1 MRKAEFKK
9 YLSIGLGKCAVE
21 LASCNDRNKYRDI
34 VLRACLRPQTEN
46 VLYGTRAQYL
56 YDLLSF
62 FEDDKLF
69 FDTIIIAFNECSLS
83 RYPFFAQLCDLLVLF
98 SMDEC
103 KEAESALHC
112 KYAAILK
119 ELLSDKVKPESYR
132 CFEYVCVGMLSLYGE
147 ERIWES
153 IKDISD
159 VFCAHPNSTEHFGWY
174 LSIIGD
180 WRGGKL
186 WSRLCKKAEKDPA
199 LRRVVKAGQTEY
211 SRTEKENKAE
221 RAQQNLRSAFEKG
234 LPYKNTDLLHI
245 EFGGRE
251 QGDFLAELIRKEKSM
266 RRKSKLLSAV
276 SEENNAFAPQELIT
290 FADSDDPVLSRAGWK
305 ALIEICPEGAHDFAF
320 EVGVKSPCADL
331 AAAVLA
337 QTYRPEDRDLF
348 LYCLQKVSYRSA
360 DAHLIFS
367 TILNAAEQ
375 NNHLPKESLTYIY
388 ENFGCDFCRMRT
400 VALLSKRR
408 MFTRSIAAECLY
420 DSSDEVREFA
430 EKKLKRTKSSID

>member
-1 MRKAEFKK
+1 MRKTEFKK

-21 LASCNDRNKYRDI
+21 LASCNDRSKYRDI
-34 VLRACLRPQTEN
+34 VLRACIRPQTEN

-56 YDLLSF
+56 YDLVSF
-62 FEDDKLF
+62 FEESKLF
-69 FDTIIIAFNECSLS
+69 FDAIITAFNECSLS

-98 SMDEC
+98 SMDDR
-103 KEAESALHC
+103 KEAESALQG

-119 ELLSDKVKPESYR
+119 ELLAEKVKPESYR
-132 CFEYVCVGMLSLYGE
+132 CFEYICVGMLSLYGE
-147 ERIWES
+147 ERILEN

-159 VFCAHPNSTEHFGWY
+159 VLCIHPNSAEHFGWY
-174 LSIIGD
+174 LSIISD

-186 WSRLCKKAEKDPA
+186 WSRLCKKAEQDPV

-211 SRTEKENKAE
+211 SHTEKENKAE

-234 LPYKNTDLLHI
+234 LPYKSTDLLYI

-251 QGDFLAELIRKEKSM
+251 QGEFLAELIRKEKSM
-266 RRKSKLLSAV
+266 RCKAKLLSAV
-276 SEENNAFAPQELIT
+276 SEENNAFTPQELIA
-290 FADSDDPVLSRAGWK
+290 FADSEDPVLSRAGWK
-305 ALIEICPEGAHDFAF
+305 ALIEACPESAHDFAV
-320 EVGVKSPCADL
+320 EAGANSRADL

-348 LYCLQKVSYRSA
+348 LYCLRKVSYRSA

-367 TILNAAEQ
+367 TILKAMEQ
-375 NNHLPKESLTYIY
+375 NSHLPKESLTYIY